1 MPLALDLGE
10 ANIKTIAVMNDKVLD
25 SKETEGDAGNPDPDC
40 HFNAIL
46 KAVKDTVRE

>member
-1 MPLALDLGE
+1 MPLAFDLGE

-25 SKETEGDAGNPDPDC
+25 SDPDC

-46 KAVKDTVRE
+46 KAGKDTVRE

>member
-1 MPLALDLGE
+1 MPLAFYLGE
-10 ANIKTIAVMNDKVLD
+10 ANIEKIAVTNDKVLD

-40 HFNAIL
+40 HSDAIL